1 MSDQNAGQVIG
12 DYQLQELLG
21 EGGMG
26 SVYRAIDIQLQRPV
40 ALKLMH
46 PEIGRQEKFRQR
58 FVQEARAIAMLDH
71 PNIIKVFS
79 FHAEQGLL
87 YLIMEYVATGS
98 LRSYLNRMYRESK
111 FVSLLEAVALIRQI
125 ASALDYAHQQGM
137 VHRDI
142 KPDNVL
148 LKLATSTGMGDT
160 NFNALLTDF
169 GLVKMAENAILQT
182 QGNHPMGTL
191 PYMSPEQIRGDEV
204 DGRTDLYALGVM
216 MYELIVGKL
225 PFMPRNI
232 LEAAEMH
239 IKTPPPSPSG
249 VRAGIAPELE
259 AIIMKALAKEVNDR
273 YKTGRDLIFA
283 LQRLDLSENGKVT
296 ILDTQARASDRLD
309 SLGTYLASMPGM
321 PQGVNV
327 AIPQL
332 GTLSSDELVIVKEG
346 VAPERYK
353 LSKQSLTI
361 GREDQDITLPSTRIS
376 RLHARIDKQS
386 NNNYTIT
393 DLGSTNG
400 TFLDGAKLL
409 TNVPEKLVAG
419 QVLSI
424 GEYRLS
430 LQRAGGKKDTLPMG
444 VASIA
449 DVRAAG
455 PSGTIMDVRA
465 APPGST
471 PPAAAQKV
479 TVQMNPP
486 SLRVEP
492 GMRTDAQIEIFN
504 QSELVEHFRVMV
516 QGLPI
521 EWVIMP
527 QNTLQLM
534 PGTRGTLP
542 ITIHPPRNPSAT
554 AGTYNLGLRV
564 SSEERGMEIA
574 RGTGTLSVNSFHSF
588 SVDMSPK
595 RVRKN
600 GKVRIT
606 VNNTG
611 NAPDSYTVS
620 GRDREEGLTFIPPS
634 SSLSVGPGRAETI
647 EMEVRPRKTGLLG
660 SPTIYPLEM
669 RAVSSSSD
677 FHVENGELAATPLL
691 PYWILGVATL
701 LCTLCV
707 AIGLFAY
714 SQQSAHSN
722 DQKTETAQ
730 VVREARAQETAVQQ
744 TQSAATTSTFIAGQ
758 NAATQ
763 TAFSVTGTALMDQN
777 FSTQTSI
784 ANQNAA
790 TQTAI
795 FGSLTA
801 AAVQTQN
808 SAVQTQNAVAGTAI
822 VQTQQAALTANAVVQ
837 QSANMTGTA
846 QMMSA
851 QATGTAQ
858 AMAVAMTMTEDSITS
873 GMANQETALNSPFRI
888 VFYNAE
894 YGGGEI
900 GALADNNMYYSLQT
914 FGEATLWT
922 NLSTVQGGDIVFYN
936 QVSGDAIVGTISRE
950 GFYTPF
956 TQPLWSTNWTSIS
969 TSNNLTL
976 TYEFSTG
983 NWWLGD
989 VNENDWTTLDYADP
1003 YFSADWTH
1011 IEGSPYGWIFY
1022 SSLSGGGTV
1031 GNVTTDDPAACAANC
1046 FVTYSASITWPT
1058 GFTHTLAPMVDGNQ
1072 FMFFYDASNGH
1083 YQTYQLFVDGGAQT
1097 ASTSLWQD
1105 SFIDPGWSHMV
1116 MVGDRMLLYDRMT
1129 GAIQIGRIISDGTYQ
1144 AESNL
1149 PPVSPNYTHVAVAVW
1164 Q

>member
-58 FVQEARAIAMLDH
+58 FVQEARAIAALDH
-71 PNIIKVFS
+71 PNIVKVFS

-239 IKTPPPSPSG
+239 IKTPPPSPSS

-296 ILDTQARASDRLD
+296 ILDTQARASDQLD

-332 GTLSSDELVIVKEG
+332 GALSSDELVIVKEG

-409 TNVPEKLVAG
+409 ANVPEKLAAG
-419 QVLSI
+419 QVVSI

-444 VASIA
+444 VPSIG
-449 DVRAAG
+449 DIRAAG

-471 PPAAAQKV
+471 PPAAVQKV

-634 SSLSVGPGRAETI
+634 SSLSVGPGRAETVEI
-647 EMEVRPRKTGLLG
+647 EVRPRKTGLLG

-677 FHVENGELAATPLL
+677 FHVENGELAAAPLL

-714 SQQSAHSN
+714 SQQTSRTN

-730 VVREARAQETAVQQ
+730 VIREARAQETAVQQ

-763 TAFSVTGTALMDQN
+763 TAFSVTGTAQMDQN
-777 FSTQTSI
+777 FATQTSI

-808 SAVQTQNAVAGTAI
+808 SAAQTQNAVAGTAI

-858 AMAVAMTMTEDSITS
+858 AMSVAMTMTADSMAA
-873 GMANQETALNSPFRI
+873 GAANQESALNSAYRI
-888 VFYNAE
+888 VFYDYEFGA
-894 YGGGEI
+894 GEV
-900 GALADNNMYYSLQT
+900 GALADNNTYYPLQSFSESPGWT
-914 FGEATLWT
+914 HVSAIRDGRTL
-922 NLSTVQGGDIVFYN
+922 FYN
-936 QVSGDAIVGTISRE
+936 TVSGDATIGTFSRE
-950 GFYTPF
+950 GFLT
-956 TQPLWSTNWTSIS
+956 TAIQPTWYAGWTSTS

-976 TYEFSTG
+976 NYEFNTG
-983 NWWLGD
+983 QWWTGFVYETD
-989 VNENDWTTLDYADP
+989 WENLDYSDP
-1003 YFSADWTH
+1003 YFSPNWTH
-1011 IEGSPYGWIFY
+1011 IESSPYGWIFY
-1022 SSLSGGGTV
+1022 SMISGSGAV
-1031 GNVTTDDPAACAANC
+1031 GAVTTDDPTTCAANC
-1046 FVTYSASITWPT
+1046 FITYTGPITWPT
-1058 GFTHTLAPMVDGNQ
+1058 DFTTMVTQVTGGNQ
-1072 FMFFYDASNGH
+1072 LVFFYNSSSGY
-1083 YQTYQLFVDGGAQT
+1083 YQTYRVFVDEFAQT
-1097 ASTSLWQD
+1097 VTTTLLQE
-1105 SFIDPGWSHMV
+1105 SFIDPNWSHIV
-1116 MVGDRMLLYDRMT
+1116 VVGDRLLLYNRSN
-1129 GAIQIGRIISDGTYQ
+1129 GALQVGRLLPEGIYQ
-1144 AESNL
+1144 AETNL
-1149 PPVSPNYTHVAVAVW
+1149 PAVIPGWTHVVVTGW
-1164 Q
+1164 R

>member
-12 DYQLQELLG
+12 DYQLQDLLG

-58 FVQEARAIAMLDH
+58 FIQEARAIAMLDH
-71 PNIIKVFS
+71 PNIVKVFS

-98 LRSYLNRMYRESK
+98 LRGYLNRMYRESK

-148 LKLATSTGMGDT
+148 LKLATSTGIGDT
-160 NFNALLTDF
+160 TFNALLTDF

-182 QGNHPMGTL
+182 QGGHPMGTL
-191 PYMSPEQIRGDEV
+191 PYMSPEQIKGEEV

-239 IKTPPPSPSG
+239 IKTPPPQPSS
-249 VRAGIAPELE
+249 VRSGIAPELE

-296 ILDTQARASDRLD
+296 LLDTQARASDQLD

-332 GTLSSDELVIVKEG
+332 GMLTSDELVIVKEG

-409 TNVPEKLVAG
+409 ANVPEKLVAG
-419 QVLSI
+419 QVISI

-444 VASIA
+444 LPSVG

-455 PSGTIMDVRA
+455 PSGTILDVRA

-471 PPAAAQKV
+471 PPASAQKV
-479 TVQMNPP
+479 TVQMIPP

-527 QNTLQLM
+527 QSTLQLM

-574 RGTGTLSVNSFHSF
+574 RGAATLSVNSFHSF

-611 NAPDSYTVS
+611 NTPDSYTIS

-634 SSLSVGPGRAETI
+634 SSLSVGPGRSDTV
-647 EMEVRPRKTGLLG
+647 EMEVRPRKTGLFG
-660 SPTIYPLEM
+660 APTIYPLEM
-669 RAVSSSSD
+669 RAVSSTND
-677 FHVENGELAATPLL
+677 FHTENGELAATPLL
-691 PYWILGVATL
+691 PYWILGAATL

-707 AIGLFAY
+707 ALGLFAY
-714 SQQSAHSN
+714 SQQVSSSN
-722 DQKTETAQ
+722 DHKTETAQ
-730 VVREARAQETAVQQ
+730 VIREARAEQTALQQ
-744 TQSAATTSTFIAGQ
+744 TQSAETTGTFIAGQ

-763 TAFSVTGTALMDQN
+763 TAFSVTGTAQLVQN
-777 FSTQTSI
+777 FATQTSI
-784 ANQNAA
+784 ADQNSA
-790 TQTAI
+790 TQAAI

-801 AAVQTQN
+801 AAIQTQN
-808 SAVQTQNAVAGTAI
+808 SAQQTQNAVAGTAI
-822 VQTQQAALTANAVVQ
+822 AQTQNAVLTANAIIAE
-837 QSANMTGTA
+837 SNNMTSTI
-846 QMMSA
+846 QMQHA
-851 QATGTAQ
+851 QATATAQ
-858 AMAVAMTMTEDSITS
+858 QMAVDMTMTADS
-873 GMANQETALNSPFRI
+873 MAAGAANRETALNSPYRI
-888 VFYNAE
+888 VFYNTE
-894 YGGGEI
+894 FGGGEV
-900 GALADNNMYYSLQT
+900 GALADDNTYYSLQS
-914 FGEATLWT
+914 FGEAPLWT
-922 NLSTVQGGDIVFYN
+922 HLSIARNSRALFYN
-936 QVSGDAIVGTISRE
+936 QVSGDALVGTINRE
-950 GFYTPF
+950 GFLTTS
-956 TQPLWSTNWTSIS
+956 TQPTWYAGWALTS
-969 TSNNLTL
+969 TSNDLTL
-976 TYEFSTG
+976 NYEFSSG
-983 NWWLGD
+983 QWWIGYI
-989 VNENDWTTLDYADP
+989 NETDWEDLDYADP
-1003 YFSADWTH
+1003 YFSPDWTH
-1011 IEGSPYGWIFY
+1011 IERSPYGWIFY
-1022 SSLSGGGTV
+1022 SSLSGGGAV
-1031 GNVTTDDPAACAANC
+1031 GNVTTNDPGSCAANC
-1046 FVTYSASITWPT
+1046 FITYSASIIWPT
-1058 GFTHTLAPMVDGNQ
+1058 GFTHMLTPIVDGNQ
-1072 FMFFYDASNGH
+1072 FAFFYNASDGH
-1083 YQTYQLFVDGGAQT
+1083 YQTYQLFVDEGAQT
-1097 ASTSLWQD
+1097 ASTSLLQD
-1105 SFIDPGWSHMV
+1105 SVIGSGWSHMV
-1116 MVGDRMLLYDRMT
+1116 MVGDRVLLYDRMT
-1129 GAIQIGRIISDGTYQ
+1129 GAIQIGRILSDGTYQ
-1144 AESNL
+1144 AERDL
-1149 PPVSPNYTHVAVAVW
+1149 PPISPNYTHVTVAGW

>member
-58 FVQEARAIAMLDH
+58 FIQEARAIGMLDH
-71 PNIIKVFS
+71 PNIVKVFS
-79 FHAEQGLL
+79 FHADQGLL

-98 LRSYLNRMYRESK
+98 LRGYLNRMYRDSK
-111 FVSLLEAVALIRQI
+111 FVTLLEAVALIRQI

-148 LKLATSTGMGDT
+148 LKVSTSSGIGDT

-191 PYMSPEQIRGDEV
+191 PYMSPEQIKGDEV

-225 PFMPRNI
+225 PFMPSNI

-239 IKTPPPSPSG
+239 IKTPPPQPSS
-249 VRAGIAPELE
+249 VRPGIVPELE
-259 AIIMKALAKEVNDR
+259 AIIMKALAKDVNDR

-283 LQRLDLSENGKVT
+283 LQRLDLSDNGKVT
-296 ILDTQARASDRLD
+296 ILDTQARASDKLD

-332 GTLSSDELVIVKEG
+332 GNLVSDELVIVKEG
-346 VAPERYK
+346 AAPERYK
-353 LSKQSLTI
+353 ISKQSLTL
-361 GREDQDITLPSTRIS
+361 GREDQDITLPSSRVS

-409 TNVPEKLVAG
+409 ANVPEKLVPG
-419 QVLSI
+419 QVISL

-430 LQRAGGKKDTLPMG
+430 LQKAGGKKDTMPMG
-444 VASIA
+444 APSIS
-449 DVRAAG
+449 DPRAG
-455 PSGTIMDVRA
+455 PSGTILDVRA
-465 APPGST
+465 APPSNPGA
-471 PPAAAQKV
+471 PPQKV
-479 TVQMNPP
+479 TIQLNPQA
-486 SLRVEP
+486 LRVEP

-504 QSELVEHFRVMV
+504 QSELVEHFRVNV

-527 QNTLQLM
+527 QSTLQLM

-542 ITIHPPRNPSAT
+542 ITIHPPRNPTAT

-574 RGTGTLSVNSFHSF
+574 RGTGTLSVNSFHNF
-588 SVDMSPK
+588 AVDMSPK

-600 GKVRIT
+600 GKVRIS
-606 VNNTG
+606 VSNTG
-611 NAPDSYTVS
+611 NTPDSYTIS

-634 SSLSVGPGRAETI
+634 TSLSVGPGRVETV
-647 EMEVRPRKTGLLG
+647 EMEVRPRKTSLLG
-660 SPTIYPLEM
+660 TPTIYPLEM
-669 RAVSSSSD
+669 RAVSSTSD

-707 AIGLFAY
+707 GLALFAY
-714 SQQSAHSN
+714 SQQTARSN
-722 DQKTETAQ
+722 DHKTETAQ
-730 VVREARAQETAVQQ
+730 VIAAAQNQSTALAQ
-744 TQSAATTSTFIAGQ
+744 TQSAETTSTFVAGQ

-763 TAFSVTGTALMDQN
+763 TAISVTGTAQMEQN
-777 FSTQTSI
+777 FATQTNI
-784 ANQNAA
+784 ANQNSA

-808 SAVQTQNAVAGTAI
+808 SAAQTQNAQAGTAI
-822 VQTQQAALTANAVVQ
+822 VQTQQAVLTANALAM
-837 QSANMTGTA
+837 QSSNMTATA

-858 AMAVAMTMTEDSITS
+858 AMANAMTMTADSMAS
-873 GMANQETALNSPFRI
+873 GAADQESALNSPFRI
-888 VFYNAE
+888 VLYNT
-894 YGGGEI
+894 GFGNGEI
-900 GALADNNMYYSLQT
+900 GALSDSNNYYPLQT
-914 FGEATLWT
+914 FGEAANWT
-922 NLSTVQGGDIVFYN
+922 HLSTAKNATVLFYN
-936 QVSGDAIVGTISRE
+936 QTSGDAEVGTVSRE
-950 GFYTPF
+950 GNMTIS
-956 TQPLWSTNWTSIS
+956 TQPLWDTGWTLTSTA
-969 TSNNLTL
+969 NNLTL
-976 TYEFSTG
+976 NYQFSG
-983 NWWLGD
+983 GAWWVGYVD
-989 VNENDWTTLDYADP
+989 GTDWTTVDYSDP
-1003 YFSADWTH
+1003 YFSPDWTH
-1011 IEGSPYGWIFY
+1011 IEGSPAGWIFY
-1022 SSLSGGGTV
+1022 SNISGGVAV
-1031 GNVTTDDPAACAANC
+1031 GNVTTDDPATCAASC
-1046 FVTYSASITWPT
+1046 FVTYSSSISWPT
-1058 GFTHTLAPMVDGNQ
+1058 GFSHMLAPVIEGNQ
-1072 FMFFYDASNGH
+1072 LVFLYDTNTGY
-1083 YQTYQLFVDGGAQT
+1083 YQTYQLIVDQGSQT
-1097 ASTSLWQD
+1097 ASADLWQE
-1105 SFIDPGWSHMV
+1105 SYIDAGWTSMV
-1116 MVGDRMLLYDRMT
+1116 AVGDRLFFYNTFT
-1129 GAIQIGRIISDGTYQ
+1129 GAAQVGRLLSNGVYQ
-1144 AESNL
+1144 AETNLSNL
-1149 PPVSPNYTHVAVAVW
+1149 TPGWTHITVSVW